1 MPVHFLLVQCF
12 LFIGFD
18 LNLPQDEYGADDFDY
33 VQNLAGKINLPYFFK
48 VNFARNQNRW
58 I

>member
-1 MPVHFLLVQCF
+1 L
-12 LFIGFD
+12 IGFD
-18 LNLPQDEYGADDFDY
+18 LNLPLDEYGAVDFDF
-33 VQNLAGKINLPYFFK
+33 VQNLAGKTTLPCFFK